1 MVARER
7 RYENCEFYH
16 DEGQGE
22 DEGQCRFNAP
32 FPSLKSAMMSEKF
45 FSEASITW
53 PTVQPAAVPAWP
65 AECPLDC
72 SPLILV

>member
-1 MVARER
+1 MRANKRQ
-7 RYENCEFYH
+7 CKDCDFYC

-22 DEGQCRFNAP
+22 AKGQCRFNAP

-53 PTVQPAAVPAWP
+53 PTVEPTDWCGHFSPA
-65 AECPLDC
+65 
-72 SPLILV
+72 SS